1 MRRVSNTKLNFF
13 SRIVQARTG
22 RDIKNS
28 VNIEEEFLYYDYFR
42 FIYLAYLFLISLFIF
57 FFFNDFEAWS

>member
-1 MRRVSNTKLNFF
+1 MRSFSNTKLQTV

-28 VNIEEEFLYYDYFR
+28 VNIEEEFLYYDF
-42 FIYLAYLFLISLFIF
+42 FL
-57 FFFNDFEAWS
+57 N